1 MTGAAGGFYKAGP
14 DLSSKS
20 PALARHYERRDDI
33 RAQQTPPPRALY
45 CGENGDRETFLLRL
59 KRFPGH
65 FGNRACS
72 VGDASEFG

>member
-1 MTGAAGGFYKAGP
+1 MTVAAGGFYEAGP
-14 DLSSKS
+14 HLSIKS
-20 PALARHYERRDDI
+20 PALARHCERRDI
-33 RAQQTPPPRALY
+33 RAQQPPPPPRALY
-45 CGENGDRETFLLRL
+45 CGENGARETFLLRL